1 MRLPAKIEYAIKATV
16 ALARVYESH
25 DPLKISEIASQQKI
39 SSTFLLQLMVR
50 LKNAKIV
57 SSIRGASG
65 GYLLQRQP
73 HLITIEDVILAV
85 DGVFLGATHDD
96 ARLNQVS
103 RDALTLFWDEINQ
116 KIEKTVQEITVAD
129 MLKKMVQTEL
139 FVYTI

>member
-16 ALARVYESH
+16 ALARVYESQ
-25 DPLKISEIASQQKI
+25 DPLKISKIASQQKI
-39 SSTFLLQLMVR
+39 SSKFLLQLMVR

-65 GYLLQRQP
+65 GYILQRAPQ
-73 HLITIEDVILAV
+73 LITIKDVIVAV
-85 DGVFLGATHDD
+85 DGVLLGETHDD
-96 ARLNQVS
+96 TRLNEVS

-116 KIEKTVQEITVAD
+116 KIEKIVQDLTVAD
-129 MLKKMVQTEL
+129 MLKKMAQTES